1 CDRANSASIW
11 DFCSSA
17 NWAGVGNMVEPP
29 AVGFGGRVM
38 YRNLRHQLVRC
49 TNRIVGAGKRMS
61 SNIFASQQIMVMQA
75 FKPNKSA
82 ICDLLPGLNGGPAW
96 YLVPVGAGAKRA
108 FGDDHHCG
116 GAP

>member
-1 CDRANSASIW
+1 LGLLQFSELGGGGEHVETSGSWGWWSN
-11 DFCSSA
+11 
-17 NWAGVGNMVEPP
+17 GVD
-29 AVGFGGRVM
+29 
-38 YRNLRHQLVRC
+38 RNLRHQLVRC

-61 SNIFASQQIMVMQA
+61 SKIFASQQIMVMQA